1 MEVKEFK
8 MPDGSKV
15 SIPEEKWELINEY
28 TVSENCASVTI
39 NKDGNNQSFNLKKIL
54 VRAFIL
60 STDEESTSY
69 TVKADF
75 DSEHSYGW
83 GGKVYL
89 GSAPKL
95 SETASYCEVIA
106 ECNNGVFMTYNQR
119 QGFNNTSLNNMLVY
133 KHIYGITDT
142 ILDENLKVGN
152 ISKIDMFKV
161 TALSPIIG
169 QGSIIKIWGVRA

>member
-1 MEVKEFK
+1 MEVKEFE

-15 SIPEEKWELINEY
+15 SVPEEKWELINEY
-28 TVSENCASVTI
+28 TVSENCTSLTI
-39 NKDGNNQSFNLKKIL
+39 NRDSNNQSFNLKKIL
-54 VRAFIL
+54 VRARIL
-60 STDEESTSY
+60 PTDEESVSY

-83 GGKVYL
+83 GGKVNL
-89 GSAPKL
+89 CSAPKS
-95 SETASYCEVIA
+95 SETASYCEIIA

-119 QGFNNTSLNNMLVY
+119 QGFNNTSVNNMLVY
-133 KHIYGITDT
+133 KQVYGLTDT
-142 ILDENLKVGN
+142 VLDENLKVGN